1 MADIDIDK
9 RFDIHEIAKNKNA
22 DLDRFRCTI
31 YCCHST
37 GCKSSG
43 SDDIISLL
51 QDAIEEYD
59 LKDKVRIVA
68 AGCMGLC
75 AQGPLMRVEIKGQ
88 KDVLYKR
95 LEPLIARLVV
105 AEHVVP
111 ALKLEDGETFEI
123 PEFLQQHVLSL
134 DLPFFTKQEKVV
146 LKLAGHMDP
155 EDIHEYIAHGGY
167 LALEKR

>member
-1 MADIDIDK
+1 M
-9 RFDIHEIAKNKNA
+9 RLPRTKNA

-123 PEFLQQHVLSL
+123 PEFFAAACSV
-134 DLPFFTKQEKVV
+134 
-146 LKLAGHMDP
+146 AGFAFLY
-155 EDIHEYIAHGGY
+155 EAGKSCVETGRTHGSG
-167 LALEKR
+167 RHSRI

>member
-1 MADIDIDK
+1 M
-9 RFDIHEIAKNKNA
+9 
-22 DLDRFRCTI
+22 T
-31 YCCHST
+31 
-37 GCKSSG
+37 
-43 SDDIISLL
+43 IISVLE
-51 QDAIEEYD
+51 QAVEEYG
-59 LKDKVRIVA
+59 LQGQVRIVA

-95 LEPLIARLVV
+95 LEPLVARLVM

-111 ALKLEDGETFEI
+111 ALKLQEGEEFEL
-123 PEFLQQHVLSL
+123 PEFLASHVLSL

-155 EDIHEYIAHGGY
+155 GRYSRIYCQRRLPGFGKGFENHDPGTGRA
-167 LALEKR
+167 RN